1 MTSVA
6 AKTRAKSASRL
17 AAVQA
22 LYQMDVGG
30 TPLSDVVSEF
40 GKWRIGKEL
49 DGVRYRDADIRFFEK
64 LVAGVVERQRDLD
77 PEIHIALKG
86 GWPLSRLDVTL
97 RAILRSA
104 AWELLS
110 SKAPARV
117 IISEYVDVAKAFFE
131 GEEPGIVNG
140 VVDNLARRIRP
151 EEFLSPDSANKL
163 AG

>member
-1 MTSVA
+1 MA
-6 AKTRAKSASRL
+6 GRTRAKSASRL

-40 GKWRIGKEL
+40 GKWRLGKEL
-49 DGVRYRDADIRFFEK
+49 DGVLYRDADVTFFKK
-64 LVAGVVERQRDLD
+64 LVTGVVERQRDLD
-77 PEIHIALKG
+77 PEIHVALVS

-97 RAILRSA
+97 RAILRCA
-104 AWELLS
+104 AWELDS
-110 SKAPARV
+110 NSTAPARA

-131 GEEPGIVNG
+131 GDEPGIVNG
-140 VVDNLARRIRP
+140 VIDNLAHRIRP
-151 EEFLSPDSANKL
+151 AEFGNTDVPDQR